1 MFRQVTVFLYG
12 KKIGHLRQDKQG
24 FTFEYIDGY
33 QGVPLSLSFPIRQK
47 IFHSP
52 FLFPYFASL
61 APEGW
66 LKRRFGEL
74 QKIDEKDLFGI
85 LISNGENLLGA
96 VKLVVGEEK

>member
-1 MFRQVTVFLYG
+1 MLRQVTVFLYG
-12 KKIGHLRQDKQG
+12 KKVGYLRQDENG
-24 FTFEYIDGY
+24 FTFEYLDGY
-33 QGVPLSLSFPIRQK
+33 QGLPISLSLPVAQRVFYSK
-47 IFHSP
+47 T
-52 FLFPYFASL
+52 LFPYFASL

>member
-1 MFRQVTVFLYG
+1 MLRQVTVFLYG
-12 KKIGHLRQDKQG
+12 KKVGYLRQDENG
-24 FTFEYIDGY
+24 FTFEYLDGY
-33 QGVPLSLSFPIRQK
+33 QGLPISLSLPVAQRVFYSK
-47 IFHSP
+47 T
-52 FLFPYFASL
+52 LFPYFASL

-85 LISNGENLLGA
+85 LIQNGDNLLGA